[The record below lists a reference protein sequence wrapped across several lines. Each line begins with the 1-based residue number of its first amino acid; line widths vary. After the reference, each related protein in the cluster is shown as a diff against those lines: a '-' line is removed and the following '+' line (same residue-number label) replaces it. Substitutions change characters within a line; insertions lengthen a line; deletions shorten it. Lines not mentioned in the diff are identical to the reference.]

1 MKKTILLFAAMF
13 AMALVCNATNDT
25 VTVIDQP
32 SQVIITETPSGTEVR
47 VSGTKDNNNYNYT
60 YSVNHAANDEVHT
73 SQSSDW
79 ELNFPFKRNDEDKP
93 YHWSLE
99 AKGLYFGGG
108 LHTSNEMVNNSY
120 NWGFLQIVGVNY
132 RTLHGQHFSLGVG
145 YDSKRFSLKRP
156 NCFVMDENTN
166 VVSTDLYPDVY
177 PSEISNR
184 SSILN
189 VRAIQFPLLFQQ
201 DITKDFRIILG
212 ATMNWNV
219 YAKCNTHYK
228 VNTID
233 YDITYHHIKQNKLT
247 FDVLGSIGWEG
258 LALYCRYSPNEMFKK
273 GFGPEIKETWTLGVA
288 IGL

>member
-1 MKKTILLFAAMF
+1 MKKIVFILTAMF
-13 AMALVCNATNDT
+13 AMAQAQAVSPDT
-25 VTVIDQP
+25 VTVIDHP
-32 SQVIITETPSGTEVR
+32 NQVIITETPNGSKVTITGN
-47 VSGTKDNNNYNYT
+47 KDNDNYSYT
-60 YSVNHAANDEVHT
+60 YTTQHKANDTIHT
-73 SQSSDW
+73 SQSADW
-79 ELNFPFKRNDEDKP
+79 ELNLPFIKSSTGNTYR
-93 YHWSLE
+93 WSLE
-99 AKGLYFGGG
+99 VKGIYFGGG
-108 LHTSNEMVNNSY
+108 LNSSFEPINNSF
-120 NWGFLQIVGVNY
+120 NWGVLDIASINY
-132 RTLHGQHFSLGVG
+132 NTLHGQHFSLGVG

-166 VVSTDLYPDVY
+166 VVYTDVYPDVH
-177 PSEISNR
+177 PNEISNR

-258 LALYCRYSPNEMFKK
+258 LALYCRYSPCEMFKK